1 METIDPFNYKTVEQ
15 IQICVKINTQH
26 ITRHVLYDNKCVNTL
41 KKPLSTLIE
50 MSSLEHFPKE
60 KVDN

>member
-26 ITRHVLYDNKCVNTL
+26 VTRHVLYDNKCVNTL
-41 KKPLSTLIE
+41 KKPLSTL
-50 MSSLEHFPKE
+50 MSPLEEHFPKE